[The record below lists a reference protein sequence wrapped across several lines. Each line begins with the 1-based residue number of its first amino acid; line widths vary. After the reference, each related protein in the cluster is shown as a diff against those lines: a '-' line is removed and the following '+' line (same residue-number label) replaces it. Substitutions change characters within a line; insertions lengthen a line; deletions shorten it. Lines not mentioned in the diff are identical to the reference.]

1 MDTNFISTQ
10 EEVNKFLKELK
21 EIISSNNFNVEK
33 DLDIILKKKNEN
45 LLDPYTTQNTLL
57 TLNFDKYDI
66 VDTLKSLTDRDYIET
81 GNDIKNNQLPKLYI
95 FGKEIHGR
103 VIYIKI
109 KIRDKINHKMFCISF
124 HFARYPLTKFP
135 YA

>member
-1 MDTNFISTQ
+1 MDTNFISMQ
-10 EEVNKFLKELK
+10 EEVNEFLKELK

-109 KIRDKINHKMFCISF
+109 KIRDKINHKVFCISF

>member
-10 EEVNKFLKELK
+10 EEVNEFLKEQK

-45 LLDPYTTQNTLL
+45 WLDPYTTQNTLL

-95 FGKEIHGR
+95 FGKEIQGR

-109 KIRDKINHKMFCISF
+109 KIRDKINHKVFCISF